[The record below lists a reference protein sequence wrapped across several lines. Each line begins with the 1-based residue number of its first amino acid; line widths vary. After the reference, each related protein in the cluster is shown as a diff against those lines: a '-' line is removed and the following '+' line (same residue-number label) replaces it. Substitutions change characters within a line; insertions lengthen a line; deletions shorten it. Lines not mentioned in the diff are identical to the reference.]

1 MDNVFNPFT
10 YDIMDEYYDIWKSL
24 CMPSGTKFCKLIDN
38 KTQTN
43 DLFLIRHDKLYNG
56 KLNKQQI
63 INYINCNNIHFIDK
77 IYMTHLM
84 CACIYSQYDSNL
96 FLVKLLLKRNIDIE
110 CTDNTY
116 CSALSYSLKNPGN
129 VKIIRLL
136 LKNIPKNNMEII
148 NDAFIYW
155 SKTDYS
161 PNISIGKLLID
172 VGININYLDI
182 YGRSALFNIIN
193 NKKSNNIVDIVKFL
207 LLNGS
212 DINIIISTKPFSNWL
227 DKSYDLMDYA
237 IERYKWNS
245 DKKII
250 SILYDF
256 GYHQLPNTNDD
267 HIINFSQKIVENIN
281 LSKTYFKTIEQ
292 DLKLRRDEIIYKP
305 GSLRYNIIKSNWN
318 LTNNILKSNDVD
330 IFSYYKIYNKN
341 ELENIINEIY

>member
-1 MDNVFNPFT
+1 MDNVFNPFA

-24 CMPSGTKFCKLIDN
+24 CVPSGTIFCKLINN

-43 DLFLIRHDKLYNG
+43 DLFLIQHDKLYNG
-56 KLNKQQI
+56 KLNKQQV

-110 CTDNTY
+110 CTDNTH

-129 VKIIRLL
+129 VKIIKLL

-148 NDAFIYW
+148 NIAFIYW
-155 SKTDYS
+155 VKTDYL
-161 PNISIGKLLID
+161 PNINMGKLLID
-172 VGININYLDI
+172 AGANINYLDI

-193 NKKSNNIVDIVKFL
+193 NKKCGHIIDIVKFL

-212 DINIIISTKPFSNWL
+212 DINIIISTKPFSDWQ
-227 DKSYDLMDYA
+227 DKKYDIMDYA

-256 GYHQLPNTNDD
+256 GYHKLPNTNDD
-267 HIINFSQKIVENIN
+267 NIINYSKKIMDNIN
-281 LSKTYFKTIEQ
+281 LTKTYFKTIEQ
-292 DLKLRRDEIIYKP
+292 DLIIRYNEIIYKP
-305 GSLRYNIIKSNWN
+305 GNLRYNIIESNWN
-318 LTNNILKSNDVD
+318 LTNNISNNVN
-330 IFSYYKIYNKN
+330 IFNYSKIYNQN
-341 ELENIINEIY
+341 ELESIIKEIYTY